1 MDLRSEAGSVASGGS
16 GSSGS
21 GSGSSA
27 GSART
32 RLGGVGAA
40 TDQRDRDVDE
50 VVVHARV
57 VCDSCG
63 QRVRGTWMA
72 CCASRLFPFPHPSP
86 PAHSLLSPHDTPH
99 TAGHCQGS
107 FDLCTPCLLA
117 GASARQAHNPAH
129 IFVAFKRAVDFD
141 LHDRLTRSM
150 TRRPRGLL
158 EVDLYA

>member
-1 MDLRSEAGSVASGGS
+1 MRLVWP
-16 GSSGS
+16 
-21 GSGSSA
+21 
-27 GSART
+27 AR
-32 RLGGVGAA
+32 A
-40 TDQRDRDVDE
+40 RDVDG
-50 VVVHARV
+50 VLCV
-57 VCDSCG
+57 S
-63 QRVRGTWMA
+63 
-72 CCASRLFPFPHPSP
+72 SLSLSSSFSP
-86 PAHSLLSPHDTPH
+86 CSLPPLPHDTPH